1 MSLIKIDR
9 NPPVRELR
17 KFGLIW
23 FPLFC
28 GVLGAVLYHK
38 TGLLP
43 LSITVW
49 CLAAPA
55 IILGAVKPPWMRP
68 IFLGLMYLTFPIG
81 FVISHVM
88 LAVIYYGVFTP
99 IGLLMRLFGKDPLRL
114 KRKEGVRS
122 HWIPRSE
129 REVDN
134 ERYFR
139 QF

>member
-9 NPPVRELR
+9 DPPLRDLR
-17 KFGLIW
+17 KFGLLW

-38 TGLLP
+38 VGMLP
-43 LSITVW
+43 LSVTIW

-55 IILGAVKPPWMRP
+55 IVLGAVKPAWVRP
-68 IFLGLMYLTFPIG
+68 LFLGLMYLTFPIG

-88 LAVIYYGVFTP
+88 LALIYYGVFTP
-99 IGLLMRLFGKDPLRL
+99 IGLLMRMTGKDPLRR
-114 KRKEGVRS
+114 KRRAGAS
-122 HWIPRSE
+122 THWIPRSKA
-129 REVDN
+129 EVDK